1 MHEFVFTI
9 PKRLRIYFRYDR
21 TLLSSL
27 IHASWETVR
36 EVFLEE
42 VDYEEG
48 FPAMVAGVQT
58 FGDLIN
64 FHPHIHE
71 HHP

>member
-27 IHASWETVR
+27 IHAAWETVR

-48 FPAMVAGVQT
+48 FPAMVAGV
-58 FGDLIN
+58 
-64 FHPHIHE
+64 
-71 HHP
+71 